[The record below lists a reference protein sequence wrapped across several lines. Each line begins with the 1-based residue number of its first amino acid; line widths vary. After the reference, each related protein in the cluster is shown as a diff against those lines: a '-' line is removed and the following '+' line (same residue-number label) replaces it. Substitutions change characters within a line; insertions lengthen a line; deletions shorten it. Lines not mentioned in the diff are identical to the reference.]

1 MSTIKQLE
9 RRILDKK
16 KDLNKVYLNIVDAK
30 KNNNKIVLRK
40 LNQEKDSLS
49 GNLRRFER
57 QLVTLKQESMRKN
70 STPC

>member
-9 RRILDKK
+9 RRILNQK
-16 KDLNKVYLNIVDAK
+16 KDLDKINLNIANAEK
-30 KNNNKIVLRK
+30 KNNKIVMRK
-40 LNQEKDSLS
+40 LNQEKDSLG

-70 STPC
+70 